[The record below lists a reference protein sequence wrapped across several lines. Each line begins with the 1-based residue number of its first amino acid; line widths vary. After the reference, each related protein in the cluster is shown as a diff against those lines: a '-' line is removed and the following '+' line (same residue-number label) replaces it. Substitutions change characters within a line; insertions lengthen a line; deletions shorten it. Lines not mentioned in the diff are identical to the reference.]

1 MSDGVQ
7 MNTEFSAKV
16 RTFIYLL
23 ISWNVSEVGRAQL
36 DKDDITQ
43 SCAPIR
49 IRFEF
54 GLKIWAQYRGLLDLH
69 CGATVA

>member
-16 RTFIYLL
+16 RTFFNYFF
-23 ISWNVSEVGRAQL
+23 NVSEVGRAQL

-43 SCAPIR
+43 SCVPIR
-49 IRFEF
+49 I
-54 GLKIWAQYRGLLDLH
+54 
-69 CGATVA
+69 